1 MTYTVPFCVDT
12 DTSKVTPHNN
22 MYKYS
27 QPQKPFNLDNDFM
40 FSETIT
46 NNHTSTI
53 FKNIST
59 NITLDLWFM
68 YMYFYMLTSL
78 IFRFINICYN
88 MEKKFMKKNSKK
100 IVKKIVKKKKKRI
113 FKDNK
118 IYNNIENKLVK

>member
-12 DTSKVTPHNN
+12 DTTKVTPHDN

-27 QPQKPFNLDNDFM
+27 QPQKPFNLDNDFI

-59 NITLDLWFM
+59 NMTLDILFI

-78 IFRFINICYN
+78 IFRFIKIYY
-88 MEKKFMKKNSKK
+88 MIQKKFVKKNSKK
-100 IVKKIVKKKKKRI
+100 NSKKKSTKSANMK
-113 FKDNK
+113 N
-118 IYNNIENKLVK
+118 

>member
-12 DTSKVTPHNN
+12 DTTKVTPHDN

-27 QPQKPFNLDNDFM
+27 QPQKPFNLDNDFI

-59 NITLDLWFM
+59 NMTLDILFI

-78 IFRFINICYN
+78 IFRFINIYYKIQ
-88 MEKKFMKKNSKK
+88 KKFMKKNRKK
-100 IVKKIVKKKKKRI
+100 NRKKKSTKSANMK
-113 FKDNK
+113 N
-118 IYNNIENKLVK
+118 

>member
-12 DTSKVTPHNN
+12 DTSKVTLHDN

-27 QPQKPFNLDNDFM
+27 QPQKPFNLDNDFI

-59 NITLDLWFM
+59 NITLDLLFM

-78 IFRFINICYN
+78 IFRFINIYYK

-100 IVKKIVKKKKKRI
+100 KVVKKKKKRI

-118 IYNNIENKLVK
+118 IDKNIDDKI